1 MAKATRNTKI
11 EKKTKTVEVEERV
24 PNGVNLVLTQ
34 EEAEVLRYITRHV
47 SGDPF
52 NGPRR
57 HTDAIGRA
65 LLAAGVE
72 PNVEVEATRSLVFPS
87 APPNP
92 WAFNTL
98 GFASSFPSF

>member
-24 PNGVNLVLTQ
+24 PNGVNLTLTQ
-34 EEAEVLRYITRHV
+34 EEAEVLRYITRHI

-52 NGPRR
+52 YGPRR

-65 LLAAGVE
+65 LVAAGVE
-72 PNVEVEATRSLVFPS
+72 GKVDVQATQGLVFPS
-87 APPNP
+87 AVPNP
-92 WAFNTL
+92 WLTGVGVTGDFR
-98 GFASSFPSF
+98 F